1 MNETNPI
8 ELSPPP
14 GWPEP
19 PSLAAFHGLAGR
31 IVAAVEPETE
41 ADPVA
46 VLAQLLIAYGN
57 VTGSEALRR
66 VGATRH
72 HTNEFVLLV
81 GPSAKGRKG
90 SSWDFVEEIFAS
102 IEPGWAANRL
112 HSGMS
117 SGEGVIWQVR
127 DDLCETDA
135 DGRVVVRERGVAD
148 KRLLVIETEFALVL
162 RVLAREGNTLSAV
175 VRSAWDAKAL
185 QTMTRNSP
193 LRATGAHVSVIGHV
207 TADEMLRYMN
217 ATELANGFMNRFL
230 LVAVR
235 RTKLLPEGGS
245 FDAIAWEG
253 LRSELAAAV
262 HHGRSAGELS
272 LTEAS
277 RTRWAQVYPRLSA
290 EVPGLY
296 GAAVARAEAH
306 VVRLALIYA
315 LLDRAEAIDRAHI
328 DAALALWAYA
338 ARSARWIFGD
348 TLGDPVADDIWSA
361 IKGATDGLS
370 RAEIRDLFSRNKS
383 AKVINAG
390 LAALERAGRL
400 ERAER
405 CTTSGRGRPAE
416 LWVPVPTAAR
426 GEGVRW

>member
-1 MNETNPI
+1 MTEAGITTLAPPAGWP
-8 ELSPPP
+8 SPP
-14 GWPEP
+14 GPE
-19 PSLAAFHGLAGR
+19 AFHGLAGR
-31 IVAAVEPETE
+31 IAAAIEPETE

-46 VLAQLLIAYGN
+46 VLAQLLVAYGN
-57 VTGSEALRR
+57 VIGTNPRRR

-72 HTNEFVLLV
+72 PANEFVLLV

-102 IEPGWAANRL
+102 IEPAWVAGRL

-127 DDLCETDA
+127 DDLTDI
-135 DGRVVVRERGVAD
+135 DSNGEPMVRERGVAD

-175 VRSAWDAKAL
+175 VRAAWDSKAL

-193 LRATGAHVSVIGHV
+193 LRATDAHVSVIGHI
-207 TADEMLRYMN
+207 TTDELLRYMN
-217 ATELANGFMNRFL
+217 ATELANGFINRFML
-230 LVAVR
+230 FAVR

-245 FDAIAWEG
+245 FDAIDWAP
-253 LRSELAAAV
+253 LRAELAAAIE
-262 HHGRSAGELS
+262 HGRTAGELA
-272 LTEAS
+272 LTEPA
-277 RTRWAQVYPRLSA
+277 RARWAAVYPRLSA

-306 VVRLALIYA
+306 VVRLSLIYA
-315 LLDRAEAIDRAHI
+315 LLDRAAAIDRVHI
-328 DAALALWAYA
+328 DAALALWTYA

-361 IKGATDGLS
+361 VKGSTGGLS

-383 AKVINAG
+383 AKAINAG

-400 ERAER
+400 RREERQPTA
-405 CTTSGRGRPAE
+405 GRGRPAE
-416 LWVPVPTAAR
+416 VWLPVLTGA
-426 GEGVRW
+426 GEVGR